1 MPLFPSRQSAQITP
15 LPEGPFRFFAL
26 DVETANNQ
34 RGSIC
39 QLGIAGVRPDGLIE
53 TWVSFVDPQ
62 TDDWSC
68 TRIHGITGD
77 HVLGAPLMCDVLDV
91 VEEALNGHV
100 IYQHS
105 GFDKAAI
112 AASCREYQ
120 REAPEWEWRDSVQV
134 ARKAW
139 PELKRNGGHGLASLK
154 THLGLNFRHHDAGED
169 ARAAAEVV
177 LRAEAV
183 FAG

>member
-1 MPLFPSRQSAQITP
+1 MGLVRQSPLIAP
-15 LPEGPFRFFAL
+15 LPDGPFRFFAL

-39 QLGIAGVRPDGLIE
+39 QLGIACVRFDRSID
-53 TWVSFVDPQ
+53 TWVTYVDPQ

-68 TRIHGITGD
+68 TRIHGITGE
-77 HVLGAPLMCDVLDV
+77 HVIGAPLLCDVLDV
-91 VEEALNGHV
+91 IEARLSGHV

-112 AASCREYQ
+112 AAGCREYQ
-120 REAPEWEWRDSVQV
+120 RDAPEWEWRDSVLV

-154 THLGLNFRHHDAGED
+154 DYLGLDFRHHDAGED

-177 LRAEAV
+177 LRAETV